1 MAEEIKN
8 TAEAPVMKKRIFS
21 GVQPSGILTLGNYI
35 GAIRNWV
42 GLQENYD
49 CMYCMMDLH
58 AITVRQVPAD
68 LRRRTMEG
76 LALYIACGID
86 PNKSILFVQSHVP
99 AHAELAW
106 ILGCYTGFG
115 ELSRMTQFKD
125 KSQKHADNIN
135 AGLFTYPVLMAADIL
150 LYQTDLVPVGADQKQ
165 WKSRATL
172 PDVLTAFT
180 AMCLRFPKRIF
191 PRPV

>member
-1 MAEEIKN
+1 MAEEK
-8 TAEAPVMKKRIFS
+8 TLAPETPVEKETKKRIFS

-76 LALYIACGID
+76 LALYIACGISGYMEGVNPFD
-86 PNKSILFVQSHVP
+86 QPGVEAYKKLMFRG
-99 AHAELAW
+99 LAA
-106 ILGCYTGFG
+106 L
-115 ELSRMTQFKD
+115 K
-125 KSQKHADNIN
+125 
-135 AGLFTYPVLMAADIL
+135 
-150 LYQTDLVPVGADQKQ
+150 
-165 WKSRATL
+165 
-172 PDVLTAFT
+172 
-180 AMCLRFPKRIF
+180 
-191 PRPV
+191 

>member
-1 MAEEIKN
+1 
-8 TAEAPVMKKRIFS
+8 
-21 GVQPSGILTLGNYI
+21 
-35 GAIRNWV
+35 
-42 GLQENYD
+42 
-49 CMYCMMDLH
+49 
-58 AITVRQVPAD
+58 
-68 LRRRTMEG
+68 MEG

-135 AGLFTYPVLMAADIL
+135 AGLFTYPVPVSYTHLAAA
-150 LYQTDLVPVGADQKQ
+150 VPAIC
-165 WKSRATL
+165 SRANI
-172 PDVLTAFT
+172 
-180 AMCLRFPKRIF
+180 R
-191 PRPV
+191 